1 MNEKKS
7 STHSAFSLVLRTRE
21 LSIQLLGSEM
31 YGDFVLGSTGD
42 TLLEALSRVSMH
54 IAHCTVHE
62 GNEGRKTHQLVKN
75 TAVQGHLGLSAFPQV
90 LVVILETFPVRHE
103 LFQAVGVDILDPAHH
118 NNTTLACTLLH
129 SRKQG
134 EHTH

>member
-1 MNEKKS
+1 
-7 STHSAFSLVLRTRE
+7 
-21 LSIQLLGSEM
+21 M

-90 LVVILETFPVRHE
+90 LVVILETFPVGRK
-103 LFQAVGVDILDPAHH
+103 LLQAVGVDILDPVHTNIILALPFF
-118 NNTTLACTLLH
+118 TLFFFPEKKIPKPEPYRNLYN
-129 SRKQG
+129 KG
-134 EHTH
+134 K

>member
-1 MNEKKS
+1 M
-7 STHSAFSLVLRTRE
+7 
-21 LSIQLLGSEM
+21 SIQLLGSEM

-90 LVVILETFPVRHE
+90 LVVILETFPVGRK
-103 LFQAVGVDILDPAHH
+103 LLQAVGVDILDPVHTNIILALPFF
-118 NNTTLACTLLH
+118 TLFFSGKEDSQTGTL
-129 SRKQG
+129 
-134 EHTH
+134 